1 MNSKLWIRKAISSCL
16 MIAMLATYS
25 MVALANTGKATGEL
39 VVNGSNVVTVNG
51 EAAKSGRTIFTSS
64 TVSTPENTS
73 AIINL
78 GSIGQIEMAPST
90 ALTVSFDDKSAS
102 LDLTSGSV
110 TVLRS
115 ATSVNVNTGGTNY
128 ALNAGETASSQ
139 AGKSAKKDD
148 DDDDKAVAWWPF
160 ALIFGGAAVG
170 IIWAASRGGND
181 VSLGGGTTVVSP
193 NR

>member
-78 GSIGQIEMAPST
+78 GTIGQIEMAPNT
-90 ALTVSFDDKSAS
+90 AMTVSFDAKSAS
-102 LDLTSGSV
+102 LDLTTGTV
-110 TVLRS
+110 TVLKS

-128 ALNAGETASSQ
+128 SLNAGETATAQ
-139 AGKSAKKDD
+139 VGKAAQKDD
-148 DDDDKAVAWWPF
+148 DDDKDAAWWPF

-181 VSLGGGTTVVSP
+181 VSLGGGTIVVSP

>member
-25 MVALANTGKATGEL
+25 TVALANTGKATGEL
-39 VVNGSNVVTVNG
+39 VVNGGNVVTVNG

-78 GSIGQIEMAPST
+78 GTIGQIEMAPNT
-90 ALTVSFDDKSAS
+90 AMTVSFDAKSAS
-102 LDLTSGSV
+102 LDLTTGTV
-110 TVLRS
+110 TVLKS

-128 ALNAGETASSQ
+128 ALNAGETATAQ
-139 AGKSAKKDD
+139 VGKAAQKDD
-148 DDDDKAVAWWPF
+148 DDDKDAAWWPF

-181 VSLGGGTTVVSP
+181 VSLGGGTIVVSP

>member
-39 VVNGSNVVTVNG
+39 VVNGGNVVTVNG

-78 GSIGQIEMAPST
+78 GTIGQIEMAPNT
-90 ALTVSFDDKSAS
+90 AMTVSFDAKSAS
-102 LDLTSGSV
+102 LDLTTGTV
-110 TVLRS
+110 TVLKS

-128 ALNAGETASSQ
+128 ALNAGETATAQ
-139 AGKSAKKDD
+139 VGKAAQKDD
-148 DDDDKAVAWWPF
+148 DDDKDAAWWPF

-181 VSLGGGTTVVSP
+181 VSLGGGTIVVSP